1 MLQAPEYSFVVVLV
15 IVQKEI
21 HFKCSASSDLIMK
34 KYQINQ
40 NKDILQNNWPVLFK
54 NVSALKDKG
63 WGTVQD

>member
-1 MLQAPEYSFVVVLV
+1 MH
-15 IVQKEI
+15 KN
-21 HFKCSASSDLIMK
+21 LIMK

-54 NVSALKDKG
+54 NVSALRDKG